1 MRIPPFS
8 VKSCLVQ
15 NPSGGREEFRCDII
29 ETPTRYDGVGGS
41 QGVKKNTKRTHL
53 KCQAWICLFGDFF
66 TDCTMGFI
74 NMKHHH
80 FGRFFKKL
88 VPSILCKS
96 KKVVGLEPIVKKV
109 GL

>member
-1 MRIPPFS
+1 
-8 VKSCLVQ
+8 
-15 NPSGGREEFRCDII
+15 
-29 ETPTRYDGVGGS
+29 
-41 QGVKKNTKRTHL
+41 
-53 KCQAWICLFGDFF
+53 
-66 TDCTMGFI
+66 MGFI
-74 NMKHHH
+74 TIEPL